1 MRSGFALLSAIFLM
15 LLIGIL
21 MALSFSLSSQT
32 TKQTGQLY
40 LQEQGQLLAKSAT
53 EFALLAISGH
63 DNTADCIEQINLRYP
78 KNAPMYDINMTLYYI
93 GSGLP
98 CSTDHLLANNI
109 NTAESNGTVMI
120 DTFVSYT
127 DPENNETIRFHRR
140 TLQKP

>member
-1 MRSGFALLSAIFLM
+1 MRKGFALLSAIFLM

-63 DNTADCIEQINLRYP
+63 ENNVSCINQINLRYP
-78 KNAPMYDINMTLYYI
+78 QGAPMYDINMTLFYI
-93 GSGLP
+93 GKYLP
-98 CSTDHLLANNI
+98 AGCNTLTNSIA
-109 NTAESNGTVMI
+109 TAESNGTVMI
-120 DTFVSYT
+120 DTFVSYI
-127 DPENNETIRFHRR
+127 DPETNETIRFHRR

>member
-63 DNTADCIEQINLRYP
+63 DNTADCVEQINLRYP
-78 KNAPMYDINMTLYYI
+78 QGAPMYDINMTLYYI

-98 CSTDHLLANNI
+98 CNANHLLANDI
-109 NTAESNGTVMI
+109 LTDESNGTVMI
-120 DTFVSYT
+120 DTFVSYR
-127 DPENNETIRFHRR
+127 DPETNETIRFHRR